1 MKPDWVAMCP
11 EVEHLP
17 SPCPVLMPG
26 ASVGC
31 PRLGL
36 GLRASRERTRQR
48 DGHVLVDMGFAGGW
62 GGEREGWKQLGQLWN
77 QVGGLAWRSPR

>member
-11 EVEHLP
+11 EAEHLL
-17 SPCPVLMPG
+17 SPRPVLMPG

-36 GLRASRERTRQR
+36 GLRAGREGTRQR
-48 DGHVLVDMGFAGGW
+48 DGHVLVDNGVCGEVGWEGGSSW
-62 GGEREGWKQLGQLWN
+62 GSYGIRWE
-77 QVGGLAWRSPR
+77 A